1 MFVRPRVA
9 LLQDETRPVDDC
21 FKCLS
26 IHGMEQTHFI
36 GKQLVQAK
44 ERNVERRRV

>member
-1 MFVRPRVA
+1 MDGGVFVRPRVA

-26 IHGMEQTHFI
+26 IHGMEQTHF
-36 GKQLVQAK
+36 
-44 ERNVERRRV
+44 N